1 MWELL
6 IPLVFYAIVTVV
18 TLLIKYKPD
27 HKKPGW
33 QQHLKRLIEEFEMS
47 LDDDDDFDEVIEE
60 TANYEAIHYE
70 YSPIETDE
78 TKDDEEID
86 WDNYEAV
93 FDSES
98 LSSIDIDTF
107 DDVDEYE
114 EIVVERE
121 ILEKTPVGHVQ
132 AVYFDAKKMREAF
145 ILSEII
151 QKPKS
156 LRKQP

>member
-1 MWELL
+1 MWGLL

-47 LDDDDDFDEVIEE
+47 LDDDDDFDEATIEPE
-60 TANYEAIHYE
+60 NYESIHYE
-70 YSPIETDE
+70 YSPIE
-78 TKDDEEID
+78 DDEAVD

-93 FDSES
+93 FDSQT
-98 LSSIDIDTF
+98 LPSIDIDTF

-121 ILEKTPVGHVQ
+121 ILEKPPVGHVQ
-132 AVYFDAKKMREAF
+132 AVYFDAKKAREAF

>member
-1 MWELL
+1 MWGLI
-6 IPLVFYAIVTVV
+6 IPLIFYVITTVV
-18 TLLIKYKPD
+18 ALVIKHKPNQ
-27 HKKPGW
+27 KKTGW
-33 QQHLKRLIEEFEMS
+33 RQHFKQLIEEFELS
-47 LDDDDDFDEVIEE
+47 LEDGEDFDETVEE
-60 TANYEAIHYE
+60 TTNYEAIHYE
-70 YSPIETDE
+70 YSPIE
-78 TKDDEEID
+78 DDEEID

-98 LSSIDIDTF
+98 LPSIDIDTF
-107 DDVDEYE
+107 DDIDEYE

-121 ILEKTPVGHVQ
+121 FLEKPPVGHVQ
-132 AVYFDAKKMREAF
+132 TVYFDAKKMREAF

>member
-1 MWELL
+1 MWGL
-6 IPLVFYAIVTVV
+6 IIPFVFYAMATVV
-18 TLLIKYKPD
+18 AVLIKYKPNQ
-27 HKKPGW
+27 KKTGW
-33 QQHLKRLIEEFEMS
+33 QQHFKRLIEEFEMS
-47 LDDDDDFDEVIEE
+47 LEDGEDFDETVEE
-60 TANYEAIHYE
+60 TTNYEAVHYE
-70 YSPIETDE
+70 YSPVETDE
-78 TKDDEEID
+78 TEDVEEID

-98 LSSIDIDTF
+98 LPSIDIDTF
-107 DDVDEYE
+107 DDIDEYD

-121 ILEKTPVGHVQ
+121 ILDEPLVGRVQ
-132 AVYFDAKKMREAF
+132 AVYFDAKKAREAF

>member
-1 MWELL
+1 M
-6 IPLVFYAIVTVV
+6 ATVV
-18 TLLIKYKPD
+18 AVLIKHKPD

-47 LDDDDDFDEVIEE
+47 LDDEDSDEPVEE
-60 TANYEAIHYE
+60 TTNYEAVHYE
-70 YSPIETDE
+70 YSPVETDE
-78 TKDDEEID
+78 TEDVEEID

-98 LSSIDIDTF
+98 LPSIDIDTF
-107 DDVDEYE
+107 DDIDEYD

-121 ILEKTPVGHVQ
+121 ILDEPPVGRVQ
-132 AVYFDAKKMREAF
+132 TVYFDAKKAREAF

>member
-1 MWELL
+1 MWGLI
-6 IPLVFYAIVTVV
+6 IPLIFYVITTVV
-18 TLLIKYKPD
+18 ALVIKHKPNQ
-27 HKKPGW
+27 KKTGW
-33 QQHLKRLIEEFEMS
+33 RQHFKQLIEEFELS
-47 LDDDDDFDEVIEE
+47 LEDGEDFDETVEE
-60 TANYEAIHYE
+60 TTNYEAIHYE
-70 YSPIETDE
+70 YSPVETDE
-78 TKDDEEID
+78 TEDVEEID

-98 LSSIDIDTF
+98 LPSIDID
-107 DDVDEYE
+107 EYD

-121 ILEKTPVGHVQ
+121 ILDEPPIGHVQ
-132 AVYFDAKKMREAF
+132 TVYFDAKKMREAF